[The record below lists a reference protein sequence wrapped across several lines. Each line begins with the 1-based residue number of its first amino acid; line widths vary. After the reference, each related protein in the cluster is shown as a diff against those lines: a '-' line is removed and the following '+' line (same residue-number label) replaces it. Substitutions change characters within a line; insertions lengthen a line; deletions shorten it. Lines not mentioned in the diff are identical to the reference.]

1 MALKS
6 QFYMYLRSRGFTQ
19 LLLCFLLQVCFP
31 CLCSSEHS
39 RLGLDLLHVIIHLK
53 DNTYWLV
60 KVTTKVT
67 YSCYTVKCV
76 PNLKFLIY
84 NWYILYNEE

>member
-1 MALKS
+1 MGKTQIYSENTLKG

-19 LLLCFLLQVCFP
+19 LFLCSLLQVCFP

-60 KVTTKVT
+60 KVTYQSDLQLL
-67 YSCYTVKCV
+67 YSEVCT
-76 PNLKFLIY
+76 
-84 NWYILYNEE
+84 